1 MKRRQKFNSGST
13 SNLQRRCF
21 ALAKA
26 AEAEGWLVA
35 TGDKEKLNGK
45 KVNEFLLI
53 PEQAKA
59 NGKVEQ
65 DARYTDDIILYLK
78 SRESTRIVID
88 TKSKPTAKLADYVLR
103 RKLML
108 QVHKIEITEI
118 HSLSEMQDLIAG
130 LRNI

>member
-1 MKRRQKFNSGST
+1 MPRRQKFNSGST
-13 SNLQRRCF
+13 STLQRRCF
-21 ALAKA
+21 AIAKA

-35 TGDKEKLNGK
+35 TGDNEKLKGK

-53 PEQAKA
+53 PEQAKFC
-59 NGKVEQ
+59 GKEE
-65 DARYTDDIILYLK
+65 AAKYTADIILYLK
-78 SRESTRIVID
+78 SRDNARIVID

-108 QVHKIEITEI
+108 LVHKIEITEI
-118 HSLSEMQDLIAG
+118 HSLSEMQDLLNG